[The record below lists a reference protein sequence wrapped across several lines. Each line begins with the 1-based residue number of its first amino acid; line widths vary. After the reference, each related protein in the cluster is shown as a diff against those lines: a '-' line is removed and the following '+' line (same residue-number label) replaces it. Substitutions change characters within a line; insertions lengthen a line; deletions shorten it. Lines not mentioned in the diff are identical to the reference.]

1 MFRIMSVFS
10 VLLIYLFCCSLA
22 NTDAKLLG
30 YWAFED
36 KNNLGKDSS
45 PQRNHGKMKT
55 LVGEAEWTD
64 KGKVKGAL
72 QLPNKQETWLEVP
85 HHESLNV
92 KTGQITMMCWV
103 KFTDPGAFTGFG
115 EDGSLIWKNAPFAE
129 NKRFWTAY
137 ALRLYRPGIS
147 RGSFSFDANMTE
159 GRAATIDPDF
169 PLVVDE
175 WYHVAGVAD
184 GTKVRVYTNGKEKAV
199 ADQRGEFQPSDDPLT
214 IGFDLRD
221 PNEPVARHF
230 LGFVRGI
237 MDEVVLLDHALT
249 AGQVKEAMELG
260 EKGKSLENF
269 QPVFGVEPQGKL
281 AIKWGEIKMVR

>member
-1 MFRIMSVFS
+1 MFRIML
-10 VLLIYLFCCSLA
+10 VLGIVLIYLFCCPLT

-36 KNNLGKDSS
+36 KDNLGKDSS
-45 PQRNHGKMKT
+45 PNRNHGDPKSFI
-55 LVGEAEWTD
+55 GEAKWTD

-72 QLPNKQETWLEVP
+72 HLANGQETWLEVP

-92 KTGQITMMCWV
+92 KTGQITMMCWI

-129 NKRFWTAY
+129 NKRFWTSY

-159 GRAATIDPDF
+159 ARAAAIDPDF

-184 GTKVRVYTNGKEKAV
+184 GTKIRIYTNGKEKAV
-199 ADQRGEFQPSDDPLT
+199 GDQRGVFQPSDDPLT

-237 MDEVVLLDHALT
+237 MDEVVILDHALT
-249 AGQVKEAMELG
+249 AGQIKEAMELG
-260 EKGKSLENF
+260 EKGKSLESF

-281 AIKWGEIKMVR
+281 AVKWGAIKMAK

>member
-1 MFRIMSVFS
+1 MFRIMLVFG
-10 VLLIYLFCCSLA
+10 VLLIYLFCCSLT

-30 YWAFED
+30 YWAFEN
-36 KNNLGKDSS
+36 KNKLGEDSS
-45 PQRNHGKMKT
+45 PNRNHGEMKT
-55 LVGEAEWTD
+55 FVGEAKWTD
-64 KGKVKGAL
+64 KGKVDGGM
-72 QLPNKQETWLEVP
+72 QLPNGQETWLEVP

-115 EDGSLIWKNAPFAE
+115 EDGSLIWKNAPFAT

-147 RGSFSFDANMTE
+147 RGTFSFDANMTE

-199 ADQRGEFQPSDDPLT
+199 GDQRGVFQPSDDPLT

-221 PNEPVARHF
+221 PDEPVARHF

-237 MDEVVLLDHALT
+237 MDEVVILDHALT
-249 AGQVKEAMELG
+249 AGQIKEAMELG
-260 EKGKSLENF
+260 EKGKSLESF

-281 AIKWGEIKMVR
+281 AIKWGEIKMVK

>member
-1 MFRIMSVFS
+1 MFRIML
-10 VLLIYLFCCSLA
+10 VLGIVLIYLFCCPLIS
-22 NTDAKLLG
+22 TDAKLLG

-45 PQRNHGKMKT
+45 PNRNHGEPKSFI
-55 LVGEAEWTD
+55 GEAKWTD

-72 QLPNKQETWLEVP
+72 QLANGQETWLEVP

-129 NKRFWTAY
+129 NKRFWTSY
-137 ALRLYRPGIS
+137 ALRLYRPGIN

-159 GRAATIDPDF
+159 ARAATIDPDF

-199 ADQRGEFQPSDDPLT
+199 GNQRGVFQPSDDPLT

-221 PNEPVARHF
+221 PNEPEARHF

-237 MDEVVLLDHALT
+237 MDEVVILDHALT
-249 AGQVKEAMELG
+249 AGQIKEAMELG
-260 EKGKSLENF
+260 EKGKSLESF

-281 AIKWGEIKMVR
+281 AVKWGEIKMTK

>member
-1 MFRIMSVFS
+1 MLRITLVFGA
-10 VLLIYLFCCSLA
+10 LLIYLFCYPLT

-45 PQRNHGKMKT
+45 PNRNDGETKAFI
-55 LVGEAEWTD
+55 GEAQWTD
-64 KGKVKGAL
+64 KGKVRGGL
-72 QLPNKQETWLEVP
+72 QLENAQEAWLEVP

-103 KFTDPGAFTGFG
+103 KFTDPGAFEGFG

-129 NKRFWTAY
+129 NKRFWTSY

-159 GRAATIDPDF
+159 ARAAAIDPDF

-184 GTKVRVYTNGKEKAV
+184 GTNVRVYTNGKEKAV
-199 ADQRGEFQPSDDPLT
+199 GNQRGEFQASDDPLT

-221 PNEPVARHF
+221 PDEPVARHF

-237 MDEVVLLDHALT
+237 MDEVVILDHALT
-249 AGQVKEAMELG
+249 AGQIKEAMDLG
-260 EKGKSLENF
+260 ERGKSLESF
-269 QPVFGVEPQGKL
+269 QPVFGVETQAKL
-281 AIKWGEIKMVR
+281 AIKWGEIKMIK